1 MSAQCQRAGIDV
13 QRRHDFFFS
22 SFFLL
27 EWGYFH
33 KLISANKK
41 KNKKKKQTNKQI
53 NKQNQKKQKKNKCN
67 VELPFQAWLNLYV
80 IIWNLEFGMDLKFP
94 MFNFVS
100 PTGNDVDLSRY
111 SL

>member
-1 MSAQCQRAGIDV
+1 MPA
-13 QRRHDFFFS
+13 
-22 SFFLL
+22 
-27 EWGYFH
+27 
-33 KLISANKK
+33 
-41 KNKKKKQTNKQI
+41 KKKKQTKNKNKQT
-53 NKQNQKKQKKNKCN
+53 NKQTKPKKKTTKNKCN

-80 IIWNLEFGMDLKFP
+80 IIWNLEFGMALKFP